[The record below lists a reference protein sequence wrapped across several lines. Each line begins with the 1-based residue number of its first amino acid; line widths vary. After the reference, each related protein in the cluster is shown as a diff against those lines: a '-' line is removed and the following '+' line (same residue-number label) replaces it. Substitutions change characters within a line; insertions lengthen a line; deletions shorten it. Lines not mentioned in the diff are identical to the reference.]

1 MGTSYSRDRRSGCA
15 AGPGSFPITAT
26 VLMPTTSADAAP
38 KPSVAATEKK
48 LNSQVGELVDRY
60 NRAKF
65 QLDAA
70 EREQKVVCRTG
81 H

>member
-1 MGTSYSRDRRSGCA
+1 
-15 AGPGSFPITAT
+15 
-26 VLMPTTSADAAP
+26 MPTTSADAAP
-38 KPSVAATEKK
+38 KSSVAATEKK

-70 EREQKVVCRTG
+70 ERELKVVCRTG